1 MKKHLLVFC
10 IALLSIM
17 TGFRASAQTFDWACF
32 PTSGVIL
39 ADNNVIA
46 NLNLTAGNCSV
57 AAGWVLQC
65 QGAGEQRILSSAL
78 GGNPYIRMQKVG
90 GPGATFNFARILTAS
105 GALFTLRSISVTPTS
120 VGAAAGG
127 NQVIT
132 LHAYKGGRE
141 QGSTSTASLSSIA
154 LVNVPESQLGAFVN
168 IDEVRFTSDK
178 PAAFGVGIDDV
189 VITTGAVIPTVTTSD
204 PAGITANSATLAGNV
219 TADGGATVTEKG
231 VVYATTAN
239 PTIANTKITN
249 GAGTGAIS
257 VNAPGLAGSTTY
269 HVRAYATNSIGTAY
283 GADKTFITLAPNQA
297 PVLTGTAGTTLFS
310 GPDALIDP
318 GITVTDDGNIV
329 ASGTVSIIGGFHSP
343 EDELALMRD
352 VSMGDI
358 VGYYDGGTGIL
369 LLQSPS
375 GTATIAQWQAT
386 LRRIVYRNGQP
397 SPTVNTRT
405 ISFLVSDGSL
415 NSNTITKTV
424 SIAPPVA
431 VADTYSFSTG
441 TALTIAAPGVLA
453 NDTSPDGSP
462 LTAVLVTGPAN
473 GTLVLNP
480 NGSFTYTSTGTAND
494 QFTYKVNNGY
504 IDGNTV
510 AVTLTHVNAAPVVTG
525 TAGTTVFSGE
535 DAVID
540 PGITV
545 SDDSGTLASG
555 TVSITGG
562 LHSAED
568 LLVFIP
574 NGNTGDI
581 TGSYNRLVGVL
592 SLQSTSG
599 VATVA
604 QWRAAL
610 RATVY
615 RNGQGNPTTNNRTVT
630 FFVNDGSL
638 NSNTITKTVSIA
650 LPVAVADNY
659 GFGTGR
665 TLTIPAPGVLSND
678 MNVGANPLNAVL
690 VTGPANGTLVLN
702 PNGSFSYTPTGTAN
716 DQFTYKV
723 NNGNLDG
730 NTVAVTLIRGNSSPV
745 AVNDTY
751 TVTTNTPF
759 SGNVLTNDTDPDGD
773 QLVISAN
780 SSPAHGTLVLN
791 PNGSFTYTP
800 NSTIGDDTFNY
811 QVCDNGI
818 PSLCASG
825 TVVFHVLAPGN
836 TAPVL
841 TASAGA
847 TVFSGPDAF
856 IDPGITVTDDGS
868 TLASGVVS
876 ISGGFHSP
884 EDQLALISDASTG
897 DIVGF
902 YNGGSGFLALG
913 TPSGTATV
921 AQWQAAL
928 RRIVYRNAQGAP
940 TVNNRTI
947 SFLVSDGHSNS
958 KTVTKTVS
966 IVLPS
971 ISVGGTLP
979 ALNTTYGTA
988 SASGTFNVSGTNLTA
1003 GILVTAP
1010 AGFEVSIDNV
1020 TFTHTV
1026 TIGSGGNIASTPVQ
1040 VRLAAGNNAGTYS
1053 GFVALSSAGAGG
1065 INVPTVASTVS
1076 PKGLTI
1082 TAKNITKTYGQTLTG
1097 GATTT
1102 EFTAAGLV
1110 GTETVGN
1117 VTLAYGTGA
1126 AANATANTYT
1136 GTVTASAT
1144 NGGTFNPANY
1154 TINYI
1159 AGNIVVNKAALTITA
1174 NNKGKAF
1181 GSAITGGA
1189 GSADFTSTGLAN
1201 TETIGSVTITYGAG
1215 AAANAAVGSYPGSIV
1230 PSAATGGTFNAANY
1244 NITYTAGTLSVGQ
1257 AILTITANSTS
1268 KTYGAVVP
1276 TLTVSYSGFVGTD
1289 DPSTLTTLPTIST
1302 TAVTNSPVNTYPI
1315 TVNGAVSSNYTI
1327 VYQPGTLT
1335 VTPAPL
1341 TVTANNAT
1349 KPYGATVPL
1358 LGVNYSGFVGADN
1371 AASLTTAP
1379 TLTTPAVTNS
1389 PVGTYP
1395 ITPSGAVSSNYTFI
1409 YKPGTLTVT
1418 PAALTI
1424 TASDDTKT
1432 YGSANP
1438 ALAVTYAGFVGAD
1451 NAASLTVAPTI
1462 NTTAVNGSPVG
1473 TYPITASGAV
1483 SANYTITYKPGILN
1497 VTKAALT
1504 ITANNKGK
1512 AFGTALTGGTG
1523 SVDFTPNGLVNAET
1537 IGSVTIT
1544 YGAGA
1549 AANAVAGTYPG
1560 SIVPSAATGG
1570 TFNAANYA
1578 ITYKAGTLTVGQ
1590 AILTITVNNATKVYG
1605 AAIPALSVSYSGFT
1619 GGDDASSLTV
1629 QPTISTAAT
1638 ANSPVGTYAIN
1649 ASGAVSSNYTIV
1661 YQPGTLSVTPAPLT
1675 VTASNQNKVYGQ
1687 NLTGGT
1693 GSTAFTSTG
1702 LVGTETIGSVTIT
1715 YGTGAAA
1722 GAPVSTYTGAIV
1734 PGSATGGTFNAA
1746 NYNITYAAGNITVGK
1761 APITVTANV
1770 QNKLYGDVDPALTYA
1785 VTTGAL
1791 VGTDAFTG
1799 TLTRAPGENAGTY
1812 AILRSTLA
1820 LNNNYTLTY
1829 AGANLTIN
1837 KAAVTV
1843 TADPQ
1848 TKPYGSVDPALTFKI
1863 TNGGL
1868 KFADTFTGALTRVAG
1883 ENAGIYAI
1891 QRGTLAISSN
1901 YTLTY
1906 AGANLTINKADI
1918 TVTADVQSKAFGAA
1932 DPLLTFKITSGTL
1945 KFADTFTGALT
1956 RVAGENTGTYPI
1968 QQGTLALSSNY
1979 NLTYV
1984 GANLSI
1990 GKTTITVTADVQTKT
2005 YGDVDPVLTYKIT
2018 SGVLTPGDKFT
2029 GTLTRVAGENA
2040 GTYAIQQGSLTLG
2053 SNYTLNYVGAN
2064 LTIGKAAVTVTA
2076 DARTKAYGD
2085 ADPALTFKITSGALK
2100 FADTFTGALTRAP
2113 GENAGTYAIQQGTL
2127 ALSSNYT
2134 LTYAGANLTIGK
2146 AAITVTADAQNKAFG
2161 AADPVLTF
2169 KITSGALKFADTF
2182 TGALTRVA
2190 GENAGAYAIQQ
2201 GTLALSSNYTLTYV
2215 GANLT
2220 IGKTAITVTAD
2231 AQTKAYGDADP
2242 ALTYKITN
2250 GALVGTDK
2258 LTGALTRAA
2267 GENAGTYAIQQ
2278 GTLALSSNYSLT
2290 YVGANLTIGKAAIT
2304 VTADPQTKA
2313 YGTADPALTY
2323 KISSGALKFADTFTG
2338 ALTRAAGENVGTYA
2352 IQQGTLGLSSNYNLT
2367 YVGANLSIGKT
2378 AITVTADVQ
2387 TKVYGDAD
2395 PVLTYKITSGV
2406 LGGGDKFTGTLT
2418 RVAGENVGTYAIQ
2431 QGTLALGGNY
2441 TLTYVG
2447 ANLTISKAAITVTAD
2462 AQTKAYGGADPA
2474 LTYKIS
2480 NGALKFADTFT
2491 GALTRATGENVGT
2504 YAIQQGTLALSSNY
2518 TLTYVGANLTIGKA
2532 LITVTANAR
2541 NKVYG
2546 APDPVLAYA
2555 VTTGALVGTDKFTGA
2570 LTRVAGENVGAY
2582 AIQQGSLALNGN
2594 YTLTYIGANLTIGKA
2609 PITVTAN
2616 IQNKV
2621 YGAADPALTYT
2632 VTTGGLA
2639 GTDKFTGAL
2648 TRVAG
2653 ENVGTY
2659 AIQQGTLALSSNYT
2673 LTYAGANLTIAQR
2686 TLTITANNASK
2697 TYGSANPVLA
2707 VSYNG
2712 FVNGDNS
2719 NTLTTKPVIATTA
2732 TQASAAGT
2740 YPITV
2745 SGAAIA
2751 NYQITYAA
2759 GTLTVNKATLT
2770 VTAEDKSRLYGV
2782 ANPPFTVVYSG
2793 FVNGDT
2799 EVALTKAPVLSTIAN
2814 STSLPGLYPITA
2826 SGATAANYTFN
2837 YVQGKLRVIAL
2848 SNAKLINLVPTSGT
2862 VTPSFNSDNFSYR
2875 AEVDNDVI
2883 GVRLTL
2889 TFDPTA
2895 TATINGSSA
2904 PNGRASFFVP
2914 VYIGNNTI
2922 TIVVTAQDHITQNTY
2937 TLVVYR
2943 GEDQKNIVASNIL
2956 TPNGDGKN
2964 DTWVITD
2971 IQLYPNN
2978 TVTVFDKG
2986 GRTVYTK
2993 HGYTNDWN
3001 GTFGGAPLTEGTYYY
3016 VIDLG
3021 PQKRQF
3027 KGFIT
3032 IVHDR

>member
-17 TGFRASAQTFDWACF
+17 TSLRTSAQTFDWVCF
-32 PTSGVIL
+32 PTSGTIL
-39 ADNNVIA
+39 ADNNGIA
-46 NLNLTAGNCSV
+46 NLNLTAANCSV
-57 AAGWVLQC
+57 ANGWVLQC
-65 QGAGEQRILSSAL
+65 QGTGEQRILSSAI

-90 GPGATFNFARILTAS
+90 TAATFTFARFLTAS
-105 GALFTLRSISVTPTS
+105 GALFTLKSISVTPTS

-127 NQVIT
+127 DQVIT
-132 LHAYKGGRE
+132 LHAYKGGHE
-141 QGSTSTASLSSIA
+141 LGSVSTAALSTIT
-154 LVNVPESQLGAFVN
+154 LVNIPESQLGAFTN
-168 IDEVRFTSDK
+168 IDEVRLTSDK
-178 PAAFGVGIDDV
+178 SAAFGVGIDDI
-189 VITTGAVIPTVTTSD
+189 VITQGAVLPTLTTGN
-204 PAGITANSATLAGNV
+204 PAAIAAHSATLTGNV
-219 TADGGATVTEKG
+219 SSDGGASVTEKG
-231 VVYATTAN
+231 IVYGLAAN
-239 PTIANTKITN
+239 PTIADSKIAN

-257 VNAPGLAGSTTY
+257 VNAAGLAGSTTY
-269 HVRAYATNSIGTAY
+269 HVRAYATNTIGTAY
-283 GADKTFITLAPNQA
+283 GTDQTFITLAANTA

-310 GPDALIDP
+310 GADALIDP

-386 LRRIVYRNGQP
+386 LRRIVYRNGQG

-415 NSNTITKTV
+415 NSNTVTKTV

-431 VADTYSFSTG
+431 VADNYSFSTG
-441 TALTIAAPGVLA
+441 TALTIAAPGVLG

-462 LTAVLVTGPAN
+462 LSAVLVSGPAN

-480 NGSFTYTSTGTAND
+480 NGGFTYTSTGTAND

-510 AVTLTHVNAAPVVTG
+510 TVTLKHVNAAPVVTAS
-525 TAGTTVFSGE
+525 AGTSLFSGT
-535 DAVID
+535 DAFID

-545 SDDSGTLASG
+545 SDDGSTLASG
-555 TVSITGG
+555 VVSITGG
-562 LHSAED
+562 FHSPED
-568 LLVFIP
+568 QLALIP
-574 NGNTGDI
+574 NGSTGDI
-581 TGSYNRLVGVL
+581 VGSYNGGTGVL
-592 SLQSTSG
+592 LLGSPSAT
-599 VATVA
+599 ATVA
-604 QWRAAL
+604 QWQAAL
-610 RATVY
+610 RRIVY
-615 RNGQGNPTTNNRTVT
+615 RNAQAAPT
-630 FFVNDGSL
+630 VNTRIINFLVSDNSL
-638 NSNTITKTVSIA
+638 NSNAVTKTVSIA
-650 LPVAVADNY
+650 PPVAVADNY
-659 GFGTGR
+659 SYQSGIA
-665 TLTIPAPGVLSND
+665 LTIPAPGVLGND
-678 MNVGANPLNAVL
+678 TSPGGSPLSAIL

-702 PNGSFSYTPTGTAN
+702 PNGSFTYTSTGGTN

-723 NNGNLDG
+723 NNGHLDG
-730 NTVAVTLIRGNSSPV
+730 NTVVVTLVRSNSAPV

-751 TVTTNTPF
+751 TVTENTPF
-759 SGNVLTNDTDPDGD
+759 SGNVFDNDSDPDGD
-773 QLVISAN
+773 LLFTSVN
-780 SSPAHGTLVLN
+780 TSPAHGTLILN
-791 PNGSFTYTP
+791 ANGSFTYTP
-800 NSTIGDDTFNY
+800 NIGTTGDDTFNY

-818 PSLCASG
+818 PSFCASG
-825 TVVFHVLAPGN
+825 TVVFHVSAPDN
-836 TAPVL
+836 TAPVVIA
-841 TASAGA
+841 TAG
-847 TVFSGPDAF
+847 TTLFSGTDAF

-884 EDQLALISDASTG
+884 EDQLALIPDASTG

-940 TVNNRTI
+940 TVNTRTI

-971 ISVGGTLP
+971 ISAGGILP

-1010 AGFEVSIDNV
+1010 AGFEVSLDNV

-1082 TAKNITKTYGQTLTG
+1082 TAKNITKTYGQALTG
-1097 GATTT
+1097 GGTTT
-1102 EFTAAGLV
+1102 EFTTAGLI

-1126 AANATANTYT
+1126 ASNAAVNTYT
-1136 GTVTASAT
+1136 GTVTASAA
-1144 NGGTFNPANY
+1144 NGGTFNLANY

-1181 GSAITGGA
+1181 GQALTGGS
-1189 GSADFTSTGLAN
+1189 GSVDFTSTGLAN

-1215 AAANAAVGSYPGSIV
+1215 AAAGSPTGSYAGSIV

-1257 AILTITANSTS
+1257 AILTITANSTI
-1268 KTYGAVVP
+1268 KTYGSPVP
-1276 TLTVSYSGFVGTD
+1276 TLTVSYSGFIGTD
-1289 DPSTLTTLPTIST
+1289 DPSSLTTQPTIST
-1302 TAVTNSPVNTYPI
+1302 TAVANAPVNTYPI
-1315 TVNGAVSSNYTI
+1315 TVSGAVSSNYTI

-1349 KPYGATVPL
+1349 KIYGANVPL
-1358 LGVNYSGFVGADN
+1358 LGVSYSGFVGTDN
-1371 AASLTTAP
+1371 ASSLTTAP

-1389 PVGTYP
+1389 PVNTYP
-1395 ITPSGAVSSNYTFI
+1395 ITVSGAVSSNYTFI

-1424 TASDDTKT
+1424 TASDATKT

-1438 ALAVTYAGFVGAD
+1438 ALGVTYAGFVGTD
-1451 NAASLTVAPTI
+1451 NAASLTVAPMI

-1483 SANYTITYKPGILN
+1483 SSNYTFIYKPGILS

-1504 ITANNKGK
+1504 IAANNKGK
-1512 AFGTALTGGTG
+1512 AFGTALSGGPG
-1523 SVDFTPNGLVNAET
+1523 SVDFTPTGLVNAET

-1549 AANAVAGTYPG
+1549 AANALAGTYPG

-1570 TFNAANYA
+1570 TFSAANYN
-1578 ITYKAGTLTVGQ
+1578 ITYTAGTLTVGQ
-1590 AILTITVNNATKVYG
+1590 AILTITVNNATKTYG
-1605 AAIPALSVSYSGFT
+1605 AGMPALSVSYSGFT
-1619 GGDDASSLTV
+1619 GGDNASSLTV
-1629 QPTISTAAT
+1629 QPTISTVAT

-1649 ASGAVSSNYTIV
+1649 ASGVVSSNYTIV
-1661 YQPGTLSVTPAPLT
+1661 YQPGTLTVTPAPLM

-1687 NLTGGT
+1687 NLTGGA

-1746 NYNITYAAGNITVGK
+1746 NYNITYTAGNITVGK
-1761 APITVTANV
+1761 APITVTANAG
-1770 QNKLYGDVDPALTYA
+1770 NKIYGDVDPALTYA

-1791 VGTDAFTG
+1791 VGTDTFTG
-1799 TLTRAPGENAGTY
+1799 VLTRAPGENAGTY
-1812 AILRSTLA
+1812 AILRGTLA

-1829 AGANLTIN
+1829 AGANFTIN

-1863 TNGGL
+1863 TNG
-1868 KFADTFTGALTRVAG
+1868 A
-1883 ENAGIYAI
+1883 
-1891 QRGTLAISSN
+1891 
-1901 YTLTY
+1901 
-1906 AGANLTINKADI
+1906 
-1918 TVTADVQSKAFGAA
+1918 
-1932 DPLLTFKITSGTL
+1932 L

-1956 RVAGENTGTYPI
+1956 RVAGENTGTYAI

-1979 NLTYV
+1979 NLNYV

-2005 YGDVDPVLTYKIT
+2005 YGDADPVLTYKIT

-2029 GTLTRVAGENA
+2029 GTITRVAGENA

-2053 SNYTLNYVGAN
+2053 SSYTLNFV
-2064 LTIGKAAVTVTA
+2064 
-2076 DARTKAYGD
+2076 
-2085 ADPALTFKITSGALK
+2085 
-2100 FADTFTGALTRAP
+2100 
-2113 GENAGTYAIQQGTL
+2113 
-2127 ALSSNYT
+2127 
-2134 LTYAGANLTIGK
+2134 GANLTIGK
-2146 AAITVTADAQNKAFG
+2146 AAITVTANAQTKAYG
-2161 AADPVLTF
+2161 DADPVLTF

-2182 TGALTRVA
+2182 TGALTRAAGENAGTYAIQQGALALSSNYNLTYAGANLTIGKADITVTADAKSKAFGGADPALTYKITSGTLKFADTFTGALTRVA
-2190 GENAGAYAIQQ
+2190 GENAGTYAIQQ
-2201 GTLALSSNYTLTYV
+2201 GTLALSSNYNLTYV

-2231 AQTKAYGDADP
+2231 VQTKAYGDADP

-2304 VTADPQTKA
+2304 VTADAKA
-2313 YGTADPALTY
+2313 KAFGEADPALTY
-2323 KISSGALKFADTFTG
+2323 KITSGALKFADTFTG

-2352 IQQGTLGLSSNYNLT
+2352 IQQGTLALSSNYALT
-2367 YVGANLSIGKT
+2367 YVGANLTIGKT

-2387 TKVYGDAD
+2387 TKTYGDAD
-2395 PVLTYKITSGV
+2395 PALTYKITNGALV
-2406 LGGGDKFTGTLT
+2406 GADKLTGAVT
-2418 RVAGENVGTYAIQ
+2418 RTAGENAGTYAIQ
-2431 QGTLALGGNY
+2431 QGTLGLSSNY
-2441 TLTYVG
+2441 TLIYVG
-2447 ANLTISKAAITVTAD
+2447 ANLTIGKAAITVTAD
-2462 AQTKAYGGADPA
+2462 AQTKVYGTADPA
-2474 LTYKIS
+2474 LTYKITS
-2480 NGALKFADTFT
+2480 GTLKFADT
-2491 GALTRATGENVGT
+2491 
-2504 YAIQQGTLALSSNY
+2504 
-2518 TLTYVGANLTIGKA
+2518 
-2532 LITVTANAR
+2532 
-2541 NKVYG
+2541 
-2546 APDPVLAYA
+2546 
-2555 VTTGALVGTDKFTGA
+2555 
-2570 LTRVAGENVGAY
+2570 
-2582 AIQQGSLALNGN
+2582 
-2594 YTLTYIGANLTIGKA
+2594 
-2609 PITVTAN
+2609 
-2616 IQNKV
+2616 
-2621 YGAADPALTYT
+2621 
-2632 VTTGGLA
+2632 
-2639 GTDKFTGAL
+2639 FTGAL

-2659 AIQQGTLALSSNYT
+2659 AIQQGGLALSSNYVLTYVGANLTIGKTAITVTADAQTKIYGAADPVLTYKITNGALVGTDKFTGALTRAAGENVGTYAIQQGTLALNGNYT
-2673 LTYAGANLTIAQR
+2673 LTYAGANLSISKAAITVTANAQNKVYGDADPALTYVVTTGALVGADKLTGALSRAAGENVGIYVIQQGSLALNNNYTLTYVGAKLTITQR
-2686 TLTITANNASK
+2686 TLTITANNSGK
-2697 TYGSANPVLA
+2697 IYGSANPALGVTY
-2707 VSYNG
+2707 SG
-2712 FVNGDNS
+2712 FVNGENS
-2719 NTLTTKPVIATTA
+2719 NTLTTKPVIVTTA
-2732 TQASAAGT
+2732 TQASAVGT
-2740 YPITV
+2740 YPITA
-2745 SGAAIA
+2745 SGAAIV
-2751 NYQITYAA
+2751 NYQIVYVA

-2770 VTAEDKSRLYGV
+2770 ITAEDKSRLYGV
-2782 ANPPFTVVYSG
+2782 ANPVLTAVYSG
-2793 FVNGDT
+2793 FVNGDSQT
-2799 EVALTKAPVLSTIAN
+2799 ALTKLPVLVTVAN
-2814 STSLPGLYPITA
+2814 SSSLPGLYPITA
-2826 SGATAANYTFN
+2826 SGATSANYTFN
-2837 YVQGKLRVIAL
+2837 YVPGKLTVIAL

-2862 VTPSFNSDNFSYR
+2862 LTPSFNSDNFSYR
-2875 AEVDNDVI
+2875 AEVDNEI
-2883 GVRLTL
+2883 SGVRLTL

-2895 TATINGSSA
+2895 TARINGSSA
-2904 PNGRASFFVP
+2904 PNNRQSFNIP
-2914 VYIGNNTI
+2914 LDIGNNTI
-2922 TIVVTAQDHITQNTY
+2922 TIVITAQDNVTTNTY
-2937 TLVVYR
+2937 TLVIYR

-2964 DTWVITD
+2964 DTWVIAD

-2986 GRTVYTK
+2986 GRTVYNK

-3032 IVHDR
+3032 IVHNR

>member
-17 TGFRASAQTFDWACF
+17 TGFRASAQTFDWSCF
-32 PTSGVIL
+32 PTAGTIL
-39 ADNNVIA
+39 ADNNGIA
-46 NLNLTAGNCSV
+46 NLNLTNANCSV
-57 AAGWVLQC
+57 ANGWVLQC

-90 GPGATFNFARILTAS
+90 TDATFNFARILTAS

-141 QGSTSTASLSSIA
+141 QGSTSTASLSSIT

-239 PTIANTKITN
+239 PTTANTKITN

-283 GADKTFITLAPNQA
+283 GADKTFITLAANQA
-297 PVLTGTAGTTLFS
+297 PVITA
-310 GPDALIDP
+310 
-318 GITVTDDGNIV
+318 
-329 ASGTVSIIGGFHSP
+329 
-343 EDELALMRD
+343 
-352 VSMGDI
+352 
-358 VGYYDGGTGIL
+358 
-369 LLQSPS
+369 
-375 GTATIAQWQAT
+375 
-386 LRRIVYRNGQP
+386 
-397 SPTVNTRT
+397 
-405 ISFLVSDGSL
+405 
-415 NSNTITKTV
+415 
-424 SIAPPVA
+424 
-431 VADTYSFSTG
+431 
-441 TALTIAAPGVLA
+441 
-453 NDTSPDGSP
+453 
-462 LTAVLVTGPAN
+462 
-473 GTLVLNP
+473 
-480 NGSFTYTSTGTAND
+480 
-494 QFTYKVNNGY
+494 
-504 IDGNTV
+504 
-510 AVTLTHVNAAPVVTG
+510 

-545 SDDSGTLASG
+545 SDDSGTLNFGVVTIS
-555 TVSITGG
+555 GG
-562 LHSAED
+562 LQLAED

-581 TGSYNRLVGVL
+581 TGSYNTVFGILN
-592 SLQSTSG
+592 LQSPSG

-610 RATVY
+610 RAIVY
-615 RNGQGNPTTNNRTVT
+615 RNGHASPATNDRTIT
-630 FFVNDGSL
+630 FFVNDGAL
-638 NSNTITKTVSIA
+638 NSNAVRKTVSIA

-678 MNVGANPLNAVL
+678 MNVGVNPLNAVL

-702 PNGSFSYTPTGTAN
+702 PNGSFSYTSTGTAN

-723 NNGNLDG
+723 NNSNLDG
-730 NTVAVTLIRGNSSPV
+730 NTVAVTLTHFNTPPV
-745 AVNDTY
+745 AVADLYNY
-751 TVTTNTPF
+751 TPGVALTIAATP
-759 SGNVLTNDTDPDGD
+759 GVLGNDTDADGD
-773 QLVISAN
+773 PLTAVLVSGPSN
-780 SSPAHGTLVLN
+780 GTLSLN
-791 PNGSFTYTP
+791 SNGSFTYTP
-800 NSTIGDDTFNY
+800 
-811 QVCDNGI
+811 
-818 PSLCASG
+818 
-825 TVVFHVLAPGN
+825 
-836 TAPVL
+836 
-841 TASAGA
+841 AGA
-847 TVFSGPDAF
+847 GSDQFTYKANDGKVGSNTVTVTLNGVNQPPVVTTTPGAT
-856 IDPGITVTDDGS
+856 IYGAVPVIVDPGVTVTDADSPTLGS
-868 TLASGVVS
+868 AVVYIQTGS
-876 ISGGFHSP
+876 EQGDRLGFAP
-884 EDQLALISDASTG
+884 TG
-897 DIVGF
+897 DVGNIVFSEGLPGLYSLSSF
-902 YNGGSGFLALG
+902 GLTG
-913 TPSGTATV
+913 TV
-921 AQWQAAL
+921 AQWQNAL
-928 RRIVYRNAQGAP
+928 RSVTYQSTAAGTGDRIIN
-940 TVNNRTI
+940 
-947 SFLVSDGHSNS
+947 LVLSDGFHNNTVPAL
-958 KTVTKTVS
+958 KTITYA
-966 IVLPS
+966 PS
-971 ISVGGTLP
+971 AISTTGTLS
-979 ALNTTYGTA
+979 ALTTTYGTA
-988 SASGTFNVSGTNLTA
+988 SSSGTFNVSGIRVGA

-1010 AGFEVSIDNV
+1010 TGFEVSKDNT
-1020 TFTHTV
+1020 TFTPTV
-1026 TIGSGGNIASTPVQ
+1026 TIGAAGNIPSTPVYI
-1040 VRLAAGNNAGTYS
+1040 RLAASSNVGSYS
-1053 GFVALSSAGAGG
+1053 GNLVLSSTGVG
-1065 INVPTVASTVS
+1065 NVNVATVASTVS
-1076 PKGLTI
+1076 PKKLTI

-1102 EFTAAGLV
+1102 EFTTAGLV

-1126 AANATANTYT
+1126 AVNAAVNTYT
-1136 GTVTASAT
+1136 GTVTASAA

-1201 TETIGSVTITYGAG
+1201 AETIGSVTITYGAG
-1215 AAANAAVGSYPGSIV
+1215 AAAVAPVGPYPGSIV

-1244 NITYTAGTLSVGQ
+1244 TISYAAGTLTVGQ
-1257 AILTITANSTS
+1257 AILTITANSTT
-1268 KTYGAVVP
+1268 KTYGSPVP

-1289 DPSTLTTLPTIST
+1289 DPSSLTILPTIST

-1315 TVNGAVSSNYTI
+1315 TVSGAVSSNYTI

-1341 TVTANNAT
+1341 TITANNAT

-1358 LGVNYSGFVGADN
+1358 LGVNYSGFVGTDN

-1409 YKPGTLTVT
+1409 YKPGILTVT

-1424 TASDDTKT
+1424 TASDATKT

-1523 SVDFTPNGLVNAET
+1523 SVDFTSTGLANAET

-1560 SIVPSAATGG
+1560 AIVPSAATGG

-1629 QPTISTAAT
+1629 QPTISTTAT
-1638 ANSPVGTYAIN
+1638 ANSAVGTYAIN

-1661 YQPGTLSVTPAPLT
+1661 YQPGTLTVTPAPLT

-1687 NLTGGT
+1687 NLTGGA

-1734 PGSATGGTFNAA
+1734 PGFATGGTFNAA
-1746 NYNITYAAGNITVGK
+1746 NYNISYAAGNITVGK
-1761 APITVTANV
+1761 APITVTANAG
-1770 QNKLYGDVDPALTYA
+1770 NKIYGNVDPTLTYA

-1791 VGTDAFTG
+1791 VGTDTFTG
-1799 TLTRAPGENAGTY
+1799 VLTRAPGENAGTY
-1812 AILRSTLA
+1812 AILRGTLA

-1829 AGANLTIN
+1829 AGANFTIS
-1837 KAAVTV
+1837 KAAITL

-1863 TNGGL
+1863 TSGTL
-1868 KFADTFTGALTRVAG
+1868 KFADTFTGTLTRAPG
-1883 ENAGIYAI
+1883 ENAGTYAI
-1891 QRGTLAISSN
+1891 QQGTLAISSN
-1901 YTLTY
+1901 YALTY
-1906 AGANLTINKADI
+1906 AGANLTIGKADI
-1918 TVTADVQSKAFGAA
+1918 TVTADTQSKAFGAA
-1932 DPLLTFKITSGTL
+1932 DPALTFKVTSGTL

-1956 RVAGENTGTYPI
+1956 RVPGESAGTYAI
-1968 QQGTLALSSNY
+1968 LQGTLALSSNY
-1979 NLTYV
+1979 NLSYV

-2029 GTLTRVAGENA
+2029 GTLTRAPGENA

-2053 SNYTLNYVGAN
+2053 SNYTLNFVGAN
-2064 LTIGKAAVTVTA
+2064 LTISKAAITVTA
-2076 DARTKAYGD
+2076 DAQTKTYG
-2085 ADPALTFKITSGALK
+2085 AVDPVLTYKITTGALK
-2100 FADTFTGALTRAP
+2100 FADTFTGNLTRAP

-2127 ALSSNYT
+2127 AISSNYS
-2134 LTYAGANLTIGK
+2134 LTYAGANLAIGK
-2146 AAITVTADAQNKAFG
+2146 AAITVTADAQTKAFG
-2161 AADPVLTF
+2161 AADPALTY
-2169 KITSGALKFADTF
+2169 KVTSGTLKFADTF
-2182 TGALTRVA
+2182 TGALSRAA
-2190 GENAGAYAIQQ
+2190 GENVGTYAIQQ
-2201 GTLALSSNYTLTYV
+2201 GSLALSSNYTLTYV

-2258 LTGALTRAA
+2258 LTGALTRTA
-2267 GENAGTYAIQQ
+2267 GENA
-2278 GTLALSSNYSLT
+2278 
-2290 YVGANLTIGKAAIT
+2290 
-2304 VTADPQTKA
+2304 
-2313 YGTADPALTY
+2313 
-2323 KISSGALKFADTFTG
+2323 
-2338 ALTRAAGENVGTYA
+2338 
-2352 IQQGTLGLSSNYNLT
+2352 
-2367 YVGANLSIGKT
+2367 
-2378 AITVTADVQ
+2378 
-2387 TKVYGDAD
+2387 
-2395 PVLTYKITSGV
+2395 
-2406 LGGGDKFTGTLT
+2406 
-2418 RVAGENVGTYAIQ
+2418 
-2431 QGTLALGGNY
+2431 
-2441 TLTYVG
+2441 
-2447 ANLTISKAAITVTAD
+2447 
-2462 AQTKAYGGADPA
+2462 
-2474 LTYKIS
+2474 
-2480 NGALKFADTFT
+2480 
-2491 GALTRATGENVGT
+2491 GT

-2532 LITVTANAR
+2532 AITVTADAQTKAYGVADPALTYKITSGTLKFADTFTGTLTRAAGENVGTYAIQQGTLALSS
-2541 NKVYG
+2541 NYSLTYVGANLTIGKTAITVTADAQTKVYG
-2546 APDPVLAYA
+2546 DADPVLTYKITSG
-2555 VTTGALVGTDKFTGA
+2555 VLGTSDKFTGA
-2570 LTRVAGENVGAY
+2570 LTRAVGENVGTY
-2582 AIQQGSLALNGN
+2582 AIQQGTLALNGN
-2594 YTLTYIGANLTIGKA
+2594 YTLTYVGANLSISKA
-2609 PITVTAN
+2609 AITVTAN
-2616 IQNKV
+2616 AQNKV

-2632 VTTGGLA
+2632 VTTGALV

-2648 TRVAG
+2648 TRAAG

-2673 LTYAGANLTIAQR
+2673 LTYTGANLTIGKAAITVTANAQNKVYGAADPTLTYTVTTGALVGVDKFNGALIRVTGENVGIYAIQQGTLALSSNYALTYVGANLTIGKAAITVTADAQTKAYGDADPALTYKITNGALVGADKFTGTLTRAAGENVGTYVIQQGSLALSSNYTFTYVGASLSITQR
-2686 TLTITANNASK
+2686 TLTITANNSGK
-2697 TYGSANPVLA
+2697 IYGSANPAMGVTY
-2707 VSYNG
+2707 SG
-2712 FVNGDNS
+2712 FVNGENS
-2719 NTLTTKPVIATTA
+2719 NTLTTKPVIVTTA
-2732 TQASAAGT
+2732 TQASAVGT
-2740 YPITV
+2740 YPITA
-2745 SGAAIA
+2745 SGAAIP
-2751 NYQITYAA
+2751 NYQIVYVA

-2770 VTAEDKSRLYGV
+2770 ITAEDKSRLYGM
-2782 ANPPFTVVYSG
+2782 ANPAFTAVYSG
-2793 FVNGDT
+2793 FVNGDSQT
-2799 EVALTKAPVLSTIAN
+2799 ALTKLPVLVTVAN
-2814 STSLPGLYPITA
+2814 SSSLPGLYPITL
-2826 SGATAANYTFN
+2826 SGATATNYTFN
-2837 YVQGKLRVIAL
+2837 YVSGKLTIIAL

-2862 VTPSFNSDNFSYR
+2862 LTPSFNSDSFSYN
-2875 AEVDNDVI
+2875 AQVDNEI
-2883 GVRLTL
+2883 QGVRLTL

-2904 PNGRASFFVP
+2904 PNDRQSFFVP
-2914 VYIGNNTI
+2914 LNIGNNTI
-2922 TIVVTAQDHITQNTY
+2922 TIIVTAQDHTTKNTY

-2964 DTWVITD
+2964 DTWVIAD

-2986 GRTVYTK
+2986 GRTVYSK